1 MAHHAVPQR
10 LSSKWLGYLTN
21 KTIRNF
27 KKLMFFITK
36 YKKLLFIE
44 IFILIFLKTCFLLF
58 FLGDESRNWVFWW
71 NLNLETAANHLAA
84 VQSSKTCF
92 SFNQNLCPHK
102 HTTHIYPVQCG
113 GIIDITNKHF

>member
-1 MAHHAVPQR
+1 
-10 LSSKWLGYLTN
+10 
-21 KTIRNF
+21 
-27 KKLMFFITK
+27 MFFITK

-58 FLGDESRNWVFWW
+58 FLGDESRKWVFWW

-92 SFNQNLCPHK
+92 SFNPH
-102 HTTHIYPVQCG
+102 YPVQCG